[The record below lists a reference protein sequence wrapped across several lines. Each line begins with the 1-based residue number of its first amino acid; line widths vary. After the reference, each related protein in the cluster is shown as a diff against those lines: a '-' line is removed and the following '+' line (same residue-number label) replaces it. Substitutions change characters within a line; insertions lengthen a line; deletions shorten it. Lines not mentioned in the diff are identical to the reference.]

1 MDTYLKYTLDETMN
15 TLDRFTK
22 QARE

>member
-1 MDTYLKYTLDETMN
+1 MDKYLKYTLDESMN

-22 QARE
+22 QAKE